1 MCFALG
7 AFPFP
12 FLIYSYWE
20 GRQRTLEACVVFRRN
35 EEICSTRQL
44 SSLPS
49 HESTSLLAGWRTKA
63 ARHLH
68 DRRRH
73 HAVPRRYCTS
83 LLPRKL
89 GCQPPTSS
97 GARQKLGC
105 SCPVSAIAI
114 GADRLFSNRPASML
128 QWRSPL
134 KKRGWLWCKSRIAMN
149 QSSHPNAALPIM
161 RTSQS
166 QELSRTAGRFTTQ
179 QPLDDGMG
187 TGDHRDHSPKG
198 TALLGD
204 LFLHSSHPFPQIS
217 HVCTLRYFIDGT
229 ARPISGALGVTSNL
243 EP

>member
-1 MCFALG
+1 MKKSAQLG
-7 AFPFP
+7 SSAPCQAMSP
-12 FLIYSYWE
+12 LLHLLD
-20 GRQRTLEACVVFRRN
+20 GGP
-35 EEICSTRQL
+35 RQL
-44 SSLPS
+44 GT
-49 HESTSLLAGWRTKA
+49 STIDVGIMPYPVDTVS
-63 ARHLH
+63 
-68 DRRRH
+68 
-73 HAVPRRYCTS
+73 TS

-149 QSSHPNAALPIM
+149 QSSHSNAALPIM

-166 QELSRTAGRFTTQ
+166 QELSRAAGRLTTQ

-187 TGDHRDHSPKG
+187 TGDHGDHSPKG

-204 LFLHSSHPFPQIS
+204 LFLRSSHPFPQIS